1 MLLSARDKL
10 HRVET
15 KSREMEH
22 DPPGDT
28 RFWTSK
34 RVLILIFFVSFL
46 TIKIAV
52 PVIQLT
58 SQRPAR
64 FGWHMWSARKRFPQ
78 FFIVLK
84 DGTSRPA
91 DLSTYIGWS
100 RGEMD
105 FTEALPPHLC
115 RVVPEIAAVEIK
127 SPGSETLK
135 VHVCR

>member
-1 MLLSARDKL
+1 
-10 HRVET
+10 VET
-15 KSREMEH
+15 KRGEPE
-22 DPPGDT
+22 DDAPVNG
-28 RFWTSK
+28 RVWTSK
-34 RVLILIFFVSFL
+34 NVLVIVFFASFL
-46 TIKIAV
+46 TIQTVV
-52 PVIQLT
+52 PVVKLT
-58 SQRPAR
+58 AQRPAR

-78 FFIVLK
+78 FFVVLN

-127 SPGSETLK
+127 APGSETLK
-135 VHVCR
+135 TYSCR